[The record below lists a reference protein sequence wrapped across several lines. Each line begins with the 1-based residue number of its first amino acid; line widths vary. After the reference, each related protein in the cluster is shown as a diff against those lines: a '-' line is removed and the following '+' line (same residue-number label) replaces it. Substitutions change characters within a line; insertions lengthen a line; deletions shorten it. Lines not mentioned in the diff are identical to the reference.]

1 MAGRNEAEPEGK
13 VKPLVISRFTYA
25 SSPGIRRITWAAVLS
40 VTLLAALNL
49 QSAATPTALLY
60 QVAPKVH
67 DAGALGSAAVPYDE
81 ELAAANQLGSKVLPS
96 GSPFASM
103 PSVGDSRQEY
113 LGAVCWSYQPRTSSF
128 PSGRHMSDAQFNNAS
143 SIVDAAVRLALPA
156 EAQVL
161 GVQAALGESSLENL
175 DHGDAAGPDSRGL
188 FQQRDNGAWGSLNDR
203 MDPFVS
209 ATHFFL
215 ALRNVDG
222 WEQLPPSAAIHQVQ
236 RNQDPEHYTK
246 FREQAL
252 EIVGALKAKSP
263 AGLNVHNR
271 ACGPGGRQ
279 QSQVSLAALLQ
290 RPAAGTLMSPLLNLR
305 QTSPFGPRSSPI
317 TGTAGEFHTGQDY
330 ESSCGTPV
338 HSADVGSVR
347 EVGWHPWGGGNR
359 VEIDH
364 GNGLVTTYNHLQ
376 GIAVGKGQKV
386 GSAEVIAT
394 VGTTGSST
402 GCHLHFETIL
412 NGHHADPNMWRLVPL
427 PAGSSLGAPMLTSYP
442 PGSAAGQ
449 STATPLRSL
458 PTVRT
463 AEPVSPTRAAPWP
476 RTAAVPGHTPEPTP
490 TPLVLPE
497 PTLTAEPAPTPIVEP
512 TPTAAPNPEPTPVPT
527 PEPSQTAESEP
538 EPTPTAELEPEPTL
552 TPEPEPVPTQMPTP
566 EPSLTAEPEPEPTQ
580 TPTPEPEPAVLPK
593 PTPTAEPEP
602 TPTPPADSTATAEP
616 ERTPTA

>member
-1 MAGRNEAEPEGK
+1 M
-13 VKPLVISRFTYA
+13 
-25 SSPGIRRITWAAVLS
+25 
-40 VTLLAALNL
+40 TLLAALNL
-49 QSAATPTALLY
+49 QRAATPTALLY

-67 DAGALGSAAVPYDE
+67 DASALGSAAVPYDE
-81 ELAAANQLGSKVLPS
+81 ELVAANQLGSKMLPS

-103 PSVGDSRQEY
+103 PSLGDSPQEY
-113 LGAVCWSYQPRTSSF
+113 LGALCWSYQPRTSSF

-203 MDPFVS
+203 VDPFVS

-246 FREQAL
+246 FRPQAL
-252 EIVGALKAKSP
+252 EVVRALRAKNA
-263 AGLNVHNR
+263 AGLNVHDR
-271 ACGPGGRQ
+271 ACSPGGTQ
-279 QSQVSLAALLQ
+279 QSQVSLAPLLQ
-290 RPAAGTLMSPLLNLR
+290 RPAAGTLMSPLANLR
-305 QTSPFGPRSSPI
+305 QTSPFGHRSSPI

-330 ESSCGTPV
+330 ASSCGTPV
-338 HSADVGSVR
+338 HSADEGSVR

-376 GIAVGKGQKV
+376 GIAVRKGQKV
-386 GSAEVIAT
+386 GAAEVIAT

-412 NGHHADPNMWRLVPL
+412 NGHHADPNMWRLMPL
-427 PAGSSLGAPMLTSYP
+427 PAGSSLGALMLTSYA

-449 STATPLRSL
+449 STATPLWSL

-476 RTAAVPGHTPEPTP
+476 RTAAVPGPTPEPTP
-490 TPLVLPE
+490 APLVLPE
-497 PTLTAEPAPTPIVEP
+497 PTLTAEPAPTPTVEP
-512 TPTAAPNPEPTPVPT
+512 TPTAAPSPEPTPVP
-527 PEPSQTAESEP
+527 EP
-538 EPTPTAELEPEPTL
+538 EPTRMPTPEPALTAEPEPEPTRMPTPEPALTAEPEPTL
-552 TPEPEPVPTQMPTP
+552 TAEPEPEPTRMPTP
-566 EPSLTAEPEPEPTQ
+566 EPSLTAEPEPILTG
-580 TPTPEPEPAVLPK
+580 
-593 PTPTAEPEP
+593 EPEP
-602 TPTPPADSTATAEP
+602 TPMTPADSTATAEP
-616 ERTPTA
+616 ERTVSGAYLPARRK